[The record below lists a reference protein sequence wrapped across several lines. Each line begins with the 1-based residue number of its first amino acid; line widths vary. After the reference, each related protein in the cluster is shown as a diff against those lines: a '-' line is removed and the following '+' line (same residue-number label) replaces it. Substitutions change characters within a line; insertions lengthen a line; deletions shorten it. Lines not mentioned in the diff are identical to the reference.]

1 MRWQSCLAVL
11 SSRSTY
17 EARVSR
23 ERILIT
29 VKTYPTLSKKYGETV
44 CTAGV
49 REDGTWVRLY
59 PVPFRR
65 LEESEQYRKFDW
77 VECRVARNTSDPRPE
92 SFRPVDHAELQASG
106 HMGTGDE
113 WRDRRELLL
122 NTAKVYDRLDDLI
135 AGAKSNE
142 LSLAVFRPTRILDFV
157 WEEEDPA
164 WDPKKLAE
172 IRASHEQL
180 GLFDAKTWDHT
191 FRVVQKLPYAFSYKF
206 EDAAGRKSEL
216 QILDWEAG
224 ALYWN
229 CLRST
234 DGDQTAALGKVRQ
247 KYFDEFTKKN
257 LHFFL
262 GTTQQFHFVAP
273 NPWVIIGVFPIPHEV
288 QAALL

>member
-1 MRWQSCLAVL
+1 M
-11 SSRSTY
+11 
-17 EARVSR
+17 SR

-77 VECRVARNTSDPRPE
+77 VECRIARNSADPRPE

-106 HMGTGDE
+106 HLGTDDQ
-113 WRDRRELLL
+113 WRDRRRLLL

-135 AGAKSNE
+135 AGAKSNQ

-157 WEEEDPA
+157 WEEEDPE
-164 WDPKKLAE
+164 WDPKKVE
-172 IRASHEQL
+172 EMRAHHDQL
-180 GLFDAKTWDHT
+180 GLFDATTWDRT
-191 FRVVQKLPYAFSYKF
+191 FKVIPKLPYSFSYKF

-234 DGDQTAALGKVRQ
+234 DGDQPAALAKVRQ

-273 NPWVIIGVFPIPHEV
+273 NPWVIVGVFPIPHEV
-288 QAALL
+288 QSALL